1 MSDQVFCYYC
11 RRYHPTGDV
20 RLVCS
25 KGVKRWRCVESLERS
40 RGSVAERDAFG
51 KLVSASNRAGKVW
64 QDARPLPLPV
74 LELLGAQSNNLE
86 GLA

>member
-11 RRYHPTGDV
+11 RRYHPAAEV
-20 RLVCS
+20 KRVES
-25 KGVKRWRCVESLERS
+25 KGGKRWRCLESLERQ

-51 KLVSASNRAGKVW
+51 RSVSATNRAGKVW

-74 LELLGAQSNNLE
+74 LEVLSAGLPRYE